1 MTMPQAVRDD
11 AGHLSMTDELFREDA
26 YAQRCDAQVTAVV
39 EGGVC
44 LDRTVFYC
52 TGGGQ
57 PGDRGR
63 LLLGGGAALE
73 VVDTV
78 KDGSRIVHR
87 LTAGVELPA
96 LGVRVIGEVDWP
108 RRHRLMRMH
117 SALHLL
123 CAAIARPVTG
133 GQVGEQKSRLDFDL
147 QGEPVDTDQIAQII
161 ERWIRENHP
170 ISHRWVDAAELEARP
185 ELVRTMSVR
194 PPTSAGRVRLVE
206 IADVDL
212 QACGGTHVRSTGEIG
227 ALSVGKIEN
236 KGRQNRRISLTLV

>member
-1 MTMPQAVRDD
+1 
-11 AGHLSMTDELFREDA
+11 MTDELFREDA
-26 YAQRCDAQVTAVV
+26 YARSCEAEVIEAVD
-39 EGGVC
+39 GGVC

-52 TGGGQ
+52 QGGGQ

-63 LLLGGGAALE
+63 LLLDGGLALE

-78 KDGSRIVHR
+78 KDGPRIVHR
-87 LTAGVELPA
+87 LGDGIEPPAPGTRVVGEL
-96 LGVRVIGEVDWP
+96 DWP

-147 QGEPVDTDQIAQII
+147 QGEPVDRDEVAELI
-161 ERWIRENHP
+161 ERWIREDHP
-170 ISHRWVDAAELEARP
+170 ISHRWVDAAELDARP

-194 PPTSAGRVRLVE
+194 PPTTAGRVRLVE

-227 ALSVGKIEN
+227 AVSIGKVEN
-236 KGRQNRRISLTLV
+236 KGRQNRRISLTLLG

>member
-1 MTMPQAVRDD
+1 MTE
-11 AGHLSMTDELFREDA
+11 ELFREDA
-26 YAQRCDAQVTAVV
+26 YARSCEAAVTATLD
-39 EGGVC
+39 GGVC
-44 LDRTVFYC
+44 LDRTVFYSQ
-52 TGGGQ
+52 GGGQ

-63 LLLGGGAALE
+63 LLLAGSPALE
-73 VVDTV
+73 VVDTT
-78 KDGSRIVHR
+78 KAEAGIAHR
-87 LTAGVELPA
+87 LAEGSHVPVVGASLVAE
-96 LGVRVIGEVDWP
+96 IDWP

-147 QGEPVDTDQIAQII
+147 QGEPVDKDEIAEII
-161 ERWIRENHP
+161 ERWIAENRP
-170 ISHRWVDAAELEARP
+170 ISHRWVDATELEARP

-206 IADVDL
+206 IEGVDL

-236 KGRQNRRISLTLV
+236 KGRQNRRISLTLTE

>member
-1 MTMPQAVRDD
+1 MTE
-11 AGHLSMTDELFREDA
+11 ELFRDDA
-26 YAQRCDAQVTAVV
+26 YAQRCDAQIVAVV
-39 EGGVC
+39 DGGVC

-63 LLLGGGAALE
+63 LLLESGPALE

-78 KDGSRIVHR
+78 KDGDRIVHR
-87 LTAGVELPA
+87 LADGIQSLA
-96 LGVRVIGEVDWP
+96 SGARVVGEVDWP
-108 RRHRLMRMH
+108 RRYRLMRMH
-117 SALHLL
+117 SAMHLL

-147 QGEPVDTDQIAQII
+147 QGNAVDRDEIERIL
-161 ERWIRENHP
+161 ERWIAEDRP
-170 ISHRWVDAAELEARP
+170 VTQRWIDAAELEARP

-194 PPTSAGRVRLVE
+194 PPTGAGRVRLVE
-206 IADVDL
+206 IAGADL

-227 ALSVGKIEN
+227 GLIVGKIEN
-236 KGRQNRRISLTLV
+236 KGRQNRRVNIMLAA

>member
-1 MTMPQAVRDD
+1 MTE
-11 AGHLSMTDELFREDA
+11 ELFREDA
-26 YAQRCDAQVTAVV
+26 YARSCEARIAVV
-39 EGGVC
+39 VEDGVC

-52 TGGGQ
+52 MGGGQ

-63 LLLGGGAALE
+63 LLLDDGAALQ

-78 KDGSRIVHR
+78 KDGARILHR
-87 LTAGVELPA
+87 LIDVDGLPA
-96 LGVRVIGEVDWP
+96 VGARVIGEVDWP

-123 CAAIARPVTG
+123 CAAIGRPVTG
-133 GQVGEQKSRLDFDL
+133 GQVGEHKSRLDFDL
-147 QGEPVDTDQIAQII
+147 QGEPVDKDQIAEVI
-161 ERWIRENHP
+161 ERWIAEDHP

-206 IADVDL
+206 IAGVDL

-227 ALSVGKIEN
+227 AVSVGKIEN
-236 KGRQNRRISLTLV
+236 KGRQNRRISLTLVD